1 MDPIRLLRFVRH
13 VLLGCTAFAS
23 CVVLTAEAQ
32 QPSQAQLSAI
42 RSSCRGDYM
51 AHCSSVPTG
60 GAAALQCLQQHA
72 AQTSAGCQ
80 QALRAVSPAP
90 QATAPA
96 TAVTGRPATARVSS
110 AAPEA

>member
-13 VLLGCTAFAS
+13 VSLGCTAIIS
-23 CVVLTAEAQ
+23 CAVLTAEAQ

-60 GAAALQCLQQHA
+60 GEAALQCLQQHA
-72 AQTSAGCQ
+72 AQTSPGCR
-80 QALRAVSPAP
+80 QALRAITPAA
-90 QATAPA
+90 QSTAPA
-96 TAVTGRPATARVSS
+96 AATTSTKSVPAGAV
-110 AAPEA
+110 